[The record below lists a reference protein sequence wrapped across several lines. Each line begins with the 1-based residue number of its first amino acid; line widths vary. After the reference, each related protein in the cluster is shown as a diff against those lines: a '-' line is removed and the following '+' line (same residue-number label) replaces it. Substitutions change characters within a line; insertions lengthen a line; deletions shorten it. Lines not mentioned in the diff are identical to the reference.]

1 NRARPPAP
9 RQVEPELPPP
19 PKGMSGAVKVAIIGV
34 PLLLI
39 GAGVAV
45 VMTRGGGSETPSAP
59 VAMTPP
65 KTPVEAPPTRVQEP
79 ATPPPAARPQDVT
92 VEFTSTPS
100 GAAIFDGEAQ
110 IGTTPTKLMLPREK
124 ASVLRFKLAGHQD
137 QEKTLDYSRLADT
150 SEQRVNVRLDP
161 VRTAPPP
168 RPTKPSKTGGN
179 DPGIGVFE

>member
-1 NRARPPAP
+1 

-19 PKGMSGAVKVAIIGV
+19 PKGMSGGMKAAIIGV

-45 VMTRGGGSETPSAP
+45 VMTRGGGETTPPP

-65 KTPVEAPPTRVQEP
+65 RAPVEAPPARVQEP
-79 ATPPPAARPQDVT
+79 AATPPPAALPQDVT

-124 ASVLRFKLAGHQD
+124 ASVLRFKLTGHQD

-150 SEQRVNVRLDP
+150 SEQHVNVRLDP
-161 VRTAPPP
+161 VRAAPPS
-168 RPTKPSKTGGN
+168 RPTKPSKPSGGN

>member
-1 NRARPPAP
+1 AP
-9 RQVEPELPPP
+9 RTAPVEPELPPP
-19 PKGMSGAVKVAIIGV
+19 PKGMSGGMKAAIIGV

-45 VMTRGGGSETPSAP
+45 VMARGGGSETPPAP

-65 KTPVEAPPTRVQEP
+65 KAPVETPPARVQEP

-100 GAAIFDGEAQ
+100 GAAIYDGEAQ
-110 IGTTPTKLMLPREK
+110 IGTTPTKLVLPREK
-124 ASVLRFKLAGHQD
+124 ASVLRFKLTGHQD
-137 QEKTLDYSRLADT
+137 LEKTLDYSRLADT
-150 SEQRVNVRLDP
+150 AEQHVNVRLDP
-161 VRTAPPP
+161 VRAAPPS
-168 RPTKPSKTGGN
+168 RPTKPSKPSGGN

>member
-1 NRARPPAP
+1 RCIRD
-9 RQVEPELPPP
+9 R
-19 PKGMSGAVKVAIIGV
+19 SGGVKAAIIGV

-39 GAGVAV
+39 GAGVAF
-45 VMTRGGGSETPSAP
+45 VMAKGEGEMAP
-59 VAMTPP
+59 VSGPVAVMQPRV
-65 KTPVEAPPTRVQEP
+65 PVEAPPTRVQEP
-79 ATPPPAARPQDVT
+79 PATPPPAALPQDVT

-137 QEKTLDYSRLADT
+137 QEKRLDYSRLADT
-150 SEQRVNVRLDP
+150 AEQHVSVRLDP
-161 VRTAPPP
+161 VRAAPPP
-168 RPTKPSKTGGN
+168 RPTKPAKTGGS